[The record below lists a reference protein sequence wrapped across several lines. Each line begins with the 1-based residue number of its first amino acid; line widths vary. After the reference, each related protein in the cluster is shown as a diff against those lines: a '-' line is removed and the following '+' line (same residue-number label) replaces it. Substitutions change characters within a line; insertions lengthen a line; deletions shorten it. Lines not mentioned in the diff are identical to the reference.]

1 MDPRLDRAFS
11 SRRAVYGDQLNDGVI
26 DHGKAVLLF
35 LPDENSLGSVC
46 VRRAFDR
53 SSFFAFV
60 KRDTRNSLQLVRHPA
75 FFLLFFFRTWKIIS
89 PSRCVKRINKRVIPP
104 DRDKSNRARSG
115 QTTISNDFTRNY
127 SFPSFFLF
135 FFFPPSRHWK
145 VAPIRLRI
153 VRLRT
158 YFRHTI
164 IRYGTEEVVEPRS
177 RRGSIRFSWKRAFRR
192 RALTH
197 VRWERGIW
205 YIRNGA
211 LFPSIHPSKGR
222 GNDRRWQWKRE
233 GNV

>member
-115 QTTISNDFTRNY
+115 RTTISNDFTRNY

-135 FFFPPSRHWK
+135 FLSPLLDIGKLH
-145 VAPIRLRI
+145 RLDCERAI
-153 VRLRT
+153 T
-158 YFRHTI
+158 Y
-164 IRYGTEEVVEPRS
+164 V
-177 RRGSIRFSWKRAFRR
+177 FSSYDY
-192 RALTH
+192 T
-197 VRWERGIW
+197 
-205 YIRNGA
+205 IRNRR
-211 LFPSIHPSKGR
+211 SGR
-222 GNDRRWQWKRE
+222 ATKSSRVD
-233 GNV
+233 